1 MRNNVALVGAI
12 VMNLGLAG
20 VSAAQTDPN
29 PAVNDPDRQSW
40 ELFMTVNANAAS
52 AGHNNALFETWA
64 SDGDTFQPS
73 PVWPS
78 GGAQMQIGSRAL
90 SLVLQQVHPRFAPRV
105 VPGGKALVG
114 EETRRNKPDFDFIVQ
129 NKLFKVSGLRTVF
142 EALKPI
148 TFPVNSM
155 EVKANWV
162 EVGRLKEFNGFTG
175 TPVEAAAAYHVNST
189 GGIQYALVSFHII
202 SKLVPNWTWATF
214 EHRTTRGDA
223 TSSAARIASARST
236 RMSRRS
242 PQSSLRPITPIAPR
256 RPLFSRSL
264 LRPMSIRRS
273 RTTA

>member
-12 VMNLGLAG
+12 AMNLGLAG

-40 ELFMTVNANAAS
+40 ELFMTVTANAAS

-105 VPGGKALVG
+105 VLGGKALVG

-148 TFPVNSM
+148 TFPVDSM

-162 EVGRLKEFNGFTG
+162 GRS
-175 TPVEAAAAYHVNST
+175 AQ
-189 GGIQYALVSFHII
+189 GIQRLHRNSGRSCSRVSCNFDWPDTIRARLI
-202 SKLVPNWTWATF
+202 SHHLEARP
-214 EHRTTRGDA
+214 ELDLGD
-223 TSSAARIASARST
+223 
-236 RMSRRS
+236 
-242 PQSSLRPITPIAPR
+242 
-256 RPLFSRSL
+256 F
-264 LRPMSIRRS
+264 
-273 RTTA
+273 